1 MCYSNAPR
9 RSPTPGTR
17 CQSWALCLP
26 RLGACQGPTMA
37 PRPATGGDVTA
48 MPLGQVLQGM
58 QLHNGDGGMHVGRRA
73 CEGREDGTKRRS
85 SWLAEPARHWTA
97 HTLTLCGTPRCGGDR
112 RRLARHRG
120 QMGLLSGRP
129 CGSPAEPSVI
139 QIRWSRSHEELLDP
153 VRLVPAQEV
162 PCWAGP
168 AEHINRPTPTPHP
181 HTPFSTSGSES
192 QTGSDMSTRLPLSSR
207 GAISYFPTQVCHRSS
222 LCENKDRHFA
232 LLIVFK
238 RCDL

>member
-17 CQSWALCLP
+17 CQSWALCSP
-26 RLGACQGPTMA
+26 RLGACQGPTLA

-48 MPLGQVLQGM
+48 MPLGQVLQGV

-73 CEGREDGTKRRS
+73 CE
-85 SWLAEPARHWTA
+85 
-97 HTLTLCGTPRCGGDR
+97 
-112 RRLARHRG
+112 
-120 QMGLLSGRP
+120 GRP

-181 HTPFSTSGSES
+181 HTPFSTSGSEWCLS
-192 QTGSDMSTRLPLSSR
+192 LSDAAAQTGSDMSTRLPLSSR
-207 GAISYFPTQVCHRSS
+207 GAISFFPTQVCHRSS

>member
-37 PRPATGGDVTA
+37 PRP
-48 MPLGQVLQGM
+48 GQS
-58 QLHNGDGGMHVGRRA
+58 
-73 CEGREDGTKRRS
+73 C
-85 SWLAEPARHWTA
+85 
-97 HTLTLCGTPRCGGDR
+97 TPS
-112 RRLARHRG
+112 A
-120 QMGLLSGRP
+120 SVVP

-168 AEHINRPTPTPHP
+168 AEHINPPTPIPHP

-222 LCENKDRHFA
+222 QCENKDRHFA
-232 LLIVFK
+232 LLIIFK